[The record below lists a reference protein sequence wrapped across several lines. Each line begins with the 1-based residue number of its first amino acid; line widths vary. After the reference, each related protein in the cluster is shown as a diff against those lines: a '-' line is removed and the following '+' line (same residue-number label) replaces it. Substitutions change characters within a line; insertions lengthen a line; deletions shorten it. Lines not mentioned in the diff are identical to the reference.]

1 MTPTPKIPSQVQDAN
16 AIVSP
21 YEVPT
26 KIWEAIRGYFE
37 DKYSVT
43 VIQTFTEQQVGGP
56 TIFWAYR
63 FMPGRG
69 ENSNVTGKG
78 PTFARYL
85 PKTPNNY
92 VLEAY
97 VQSIKF
103 FLEYTVAANS
113 PAIVDDLSWD
123 LQNSVL
129 ETVGLLQNQF
139 SGFNLVWEESAISS
153 SMIRRT
159 QDSLNTRS
167 IRFQGTMLVES
178 VVSKL
183 ELRQIQIETQTGRS
197 PLLGSTF
204 TRTSMENI
212 YNLAEEN
219 QYVSDILAVYVKT
232 SDGFVK
238 IHEGTDYKKKRK
250 SNDQTGYYIEW
261 IDSHGRVPQLND
273 EFRVDYSVSTTRSIN
288 TVNPRQ

>member
-1 MTPTPKIPSQVQDAN
+1 MTPTPKIPNQVQDAN
-16 AIVSP
+16 AVVSP
-21 YEVPT
+21 YEVPA

-63 FMPGRG
+63 FMPGQG
-69 ENSNVTGKG
+69 NNSNVTAKG
-78 PTFARYL
+78 PTFSRYL

-92 VLEAY
+92 VVEAY

-103 FLEYTVAANS
+103 FLEYTIAANS

-129 ETVGLLQNQF
+129 ETVGLMQTYF
-139 SGFNLVWEESAISS
+139 SGFNLVWEESANSS

-178 VVSKL
+178 VASKL
-183 ELRQIQIETQTGRS
+183 ELRQVQIEMQTGRT